1 MSLQFVGTLL
11 VSLSGTQA
19 WFQHSCQRAADCAGM
34 CEGSSGGCVNGQCV
48 CESLKVELESIKTIR
63 CKRDSD
69 CPDSHECQR
78 DDYYY
83 ACLHGVCTCIAV

>member
-19 WFQHSCQRAADCAGM
+19 LFEHSCQKPADCAGL
-34 CEGSSGGCVNGQCV
+34 CQGGSGGCVNGHCV
-48 CESLKVELESIKTIR
+48 CDTPKVELQSTKTLK

-69 CPDSHECQR
+69 CPDAKECH
-78 DDYYY
+78 DPEYYY
-83 ACLHGVCTCIAV
+83 ACLHGECICIAV